1 MLQQDTRGS
10 PAYSLCHRL
19 KATKIASRHWN
30 KEVFGN
36 IQERIWSLNAE
47 LDDVQQAPVSSV
59 VLTRERELSALLG
72 ETQRKEE
79 ELWS

>member
-1 MLQQDTRGS
+1 M
-10 PAYSLCHRL
+10 
-19 KATKIASRHWN
+19 
-30 KEVFGN
+30 FGN

-59 VLTRERELSALLG
+59 VLTRERELGALLG